1 MAVEGLRSRSG
12 GEVGEDRGKV
22 KARLKYTAGV
32 GKRNER
38 RAGIVKEGRGGG

>member
-1 MAVEGLRSRSG
+1 MAVEGLRSRSD
-12 GEVGEDRGKV
+12 GEVGEDREKLNV
-22 KARLKYTAGV
+22 RLKYTAGM